1 MTFNFLGPGLTVN
14 VEAKVKEQII
24 LDSSGHKKIIYLR
37 RPYMKNARWVRL
49 ADDLT
54 RGITNGDYPL
64 DSYLPTEMELCE
76 KYNVSRYT
84 VRLALADLTRM
95 GLIKRWPRLGSKVV
109 SVGFDETYAHTYTSF
124 ADIDGLSSTHKRVVQ
139 GTQECVVD
147 HALAKRLECE
157 RYLRFLRFSNVRT
170 NPTDNGKPVVW
181 TAVYVNAAYSRLPD
195 LARLNPLVLLSTLI
209 EKEYGEKCLEV
220 VQKISAVPLPAEA
233 AMYLDAQVGS
243 PCLRILRHYMGI
255 KRNILEISESYH
267 PGDRYALTMN
277 MRANR

>member
-1 MTFNFLGPGLTVN
+1 
-14 VEAKVKEQII
+14 
-24 LDSSGHKKIIYLR
+24 
-37 RPYMKNARWVRL
+37 MKNARWVRL

-147 HALAKRLECE
+147 HVLAKRLE
-157 RYLRFLRFSNVRT
+157 S
-170 NPTDNGKPVVW
+170 
-181 TAVYVNAAYSRLPD
+181 
-195 LARLNPLVLLSTLI
+195 
-209 EKEYGEKCLEV
+209 
-220 VQKISAVPLPAEA
+220 
-233 AMYLDAQVGS
+233 
-243 PCLRILRHYMGI
+243 
-255 KRNILEISESYH
+255 
-267 PGDRYALTMN
+267 
-277 MRANR
+277 

>member
-1 MTFNFLGPGLTVN
+1 
-14 VEAKVKEQII
+14 
-24 LDSSGHKKIIYLR
+24 
-37 RPYMKNARWVRL
+37 MKNARWVRL

-147 HALAKRLECE
+147 HALAKRLESGDNKNYNYLVSYESPLDGGVNLWHCGEIPFVFHNVDLVSDCYGGSQDAYDLQDVMASAWVNFARTGDPNGDKVPAWSTYTDDNKSTMVFDTTSGE
-157 RYLRFLRFSNVRT
+157 RVDYDAELQE
-170 NPTDNGKPVVW
+170 
-181 TAVYVNAAYSRLPD
+181 
-195 LARLNPLVLLSTLI
+195 LI
-209 EKEYGEKCLEV
+209 S
-220 VQKISAVPLPAEA
+220 Q
-233 AMYLDAQVGS
+233 
-243 PCLRILRHYMGI
+243 
-255 KRNILEISESYH
+255 
-267 PGDRYALTMN
+267 
-277 MRANR
+277 

>member
-1 MTFNFLGPGLTVN
+1 
-14 VEAKVKEQII
+14 
-24 LDSSGHKKIIYLR
+24 
-37 RPYMKNARWVRL
+37 MKNARWVRL

-139 GTQECVVD
+139 R
-147 HALAKRLECE
+147 ALAMLIMYPTVQETSAHWQRDWNARGICASCVFLMSEPIRQTTE
-157 RYLRFLRFSNVRT
+157 SLLFGRRF
-170 NPTDNGKPVVW
+170 
-181 TAVYVNAAYSRLPD
+181 
-195 LARLNPLVLLSTLI
+195 
-209 EKEYGEKCLEV
+209 
-220 VQKISAVPLPAEA
+220 
-233 AMYLDAQVGS
+233 M
-243 PCLRILRHYMGI
+243 
-255 KRNILEISESYH
+255 
-267 PGDRYALTMN
+267 
-277 MRANR
+277 

>member
-1 MTFNFLGPGLTVN
+1 
-14 VEAKVKEQII
+14 
-24 LDSSGHKKIIYLR
+24 
-37 RPYMKNARWVRL
+37 MKNARWVRL

-109 SVGFDETYAHTYTSF
+109 SVGFYETYAHTYTSF

-147 HALAKRLECE
+147 HVLAKRLNARGTCASCV
-157 RYLRFLRFSNVRT
+157 FLMSEPIRQTTES
-170 NPTDNGKPVVW
+170 
-181 TAVYVNAAYSRLPD
+181 
-195 LARLNPLVLLSTLI
+195 LLF
-209 EKEYGEKCLEV
+209 GR
-220 VQKISAVPLPAEA
+220 PF
-233 AMYLDAQVGS
+233 M
-243 PCLRILRHYMGI
+243 
-255 KRNILEISESYH
+255 
-267 PGDRYALTMN
+267 
-277 MRANR
+277 

>member
-1 MTFNFLGPGLTVN
+1 
-14 VEAKVKEQII
+14 
-24 LDSSGHKKIIYLR
+24 
-37 RPYMKNARWVRL
+37 MKNARWVRL

-147 HALAKRLECE
+147 HALAKKSVLKSSRRFPPFPFLQKPQCIWM
-157 RYLRFLRFSNVRT
+157 LRSAHLASVFSAT
-170 NPTDNGKPVVW
+170 TW
-181 TAVYVNAAYSRLPD
+181 
-195 LARLNPLVLLSTLI
+195 VLSGTSSKFQSLI
-209 EKEYGEKCLEV
+209 
-220 VQKISAVPLPAEA
+220 IPAT
-233 AMYLDAQVGS
+233 VT
-243 PCLRILRHYMGI
+243 H
-255 KRNILEISESYH
+255 
-267 PGDRYALTMN
+267 
-277 MRANR
+277 

>member
-1 MTFNFLGPGLTVN
+1 
-14 VEAKVKEQII
+14 
-24 LDSSGHKKIIYLR
+24 
-37 RPYMKNARWVRL
+37 MKNARWVRL

-147 HALAKRLECE
+147 HVLAKRLESDRQRKACCLDGRLCE
-157 RYLRFLRFSNVRT
+157 R
-170 NPTDNGKPVVW
+170 
-181 TAVYVNAAYSRLPD
+181 
-195 LARLNPLVLLSTLI
+195 
-209 EKEYGEKCLEV
+209 
-220 VQKISAVPLPAEA
+220 
-233 AMYLDAQVGS
+233 
-243 PCLRILRHYMGI
+243 RILPSAGFGSV
-255 KRNILEISESYH
+255 KSFSPSFNT
-267 PGDRYALTMN
+267 DRE
-277 MRANR
+277 RIRGKVS

>member
-1 MTFNFLGPGLTVN
+1 
-14 VEAKVKEQII
+14 
-24 LDSSGHKKIIYLR
+24 
-37 RPYMKNARWVRL
+37 MKNARWVRL

-147 HALAKRLECE
+147 HVLDKRLECE
-157 RYLRFLRFSNVRT
+157 RYLRFLRFSNGPNQSDRQRKACCL
-170 NPTDNGKPVVW
+170 DG
-181 TAVYVNAAYSRLPD
+181 RLCE
-195 LARLNPLVLLSTLI
+195 R
-209 EKEYGEKCLEV
+209 
-220 VQKISAVPLPAEA
+220 
-233 AMYLDAQVGS
+233 
-243 PCLRILRHYMGI
+243 RILPSAGFGSV
-255 KRNILEISESYH
+255 KSFSPSFNT
-267 PGDRYALTMN
+267 DRE
-277 MRANR
+277 RIRGKVS

>member
-1 MTFNFLGPGLTVN
+1 
-14 VEAKVKEQII
+14 
-24 LDSSGHKKIIYLR
+24 
-37 RPYMKNARWVRL
+37 MKNARWVRL

-209 EKEYGEKCLEV
+209 EKYGDHRDLHSFPTRRSSDLSRRFPPFPFL
-220 VQKISAVPLPAEA
+220 QKPQCIWMLRSAHLASVFSATTWVLSGTSSKFQSLIIPAT
-233 AMYLDAQVGS
+233 VT
-243 PCLRILRHYMGI
+243 H
-255 KRNILEISESYH
+255 
-267 PGDRYALTMN
+267 
-277 MRANR
+277 

>member
-1 MTFNFLGPGLTVN
+1 
-14 VEAKVKEQII
+14 
-24 LDSSGHKKIIYLR
+24 
-37 RPYMKNARWVRL
+37 MKNARWVRL

-147 HALAKRLECE
+147 HVLPRDWNARGTCASCV
-157 RYLRFLRFSNVRT
+157 FLMSEPIRQTTES
-170 NPTDNGKPVVW
+170 
-181 TAVYVNAAYSRLPD
+181 
-195 LARLNPLVLLSTLI
+195 LLF
-209 EKEYGEKCLEV
+209 GR
-220 VQKISAVPLPAEA
+220 PF
-233 AMYLDAQVGS
+233 M
-243 PCLRILRHYMGI
+243 
-255 KRNILEISESYH
+255 
-267 PGDRYALTMN
+267 
-277 MRANR
+277 

>member
-1 MTFNFLGPGLTVN
+1 
-14 VEAKVKEQII
+14 
-24 LDSSGHKKIIYLR
+24 
-37 RPYMKNARWVRL
+37 MKNARWVRL

-170 NPTDNGKPVVW
+170 
-181 TAVYVNAAYSRLPD
+181 RLPD

>member
-1 MTFNFLGPGLTVN
+1 
-14 VEAKVKEQII
+14 
-24 LDSSGHKKIIYLR
+24 
-37 RPYMKNARWVRL
+37 MKNARWVRL

-157 RYLRFLRFSNVRT
+157 RYLRFLR
-170 NPTDNGKPVVW
+170 
-181 TAVYVNAAYSRLPD
+181 
-195 LARLNPLVLLSTLI
+195 
-209 EKEYGEKCLEV
+209 
-220 VQKISAVPLPAEA
+220 
-233 AMYLDAQVGS
+233 YLDAQVGS

>member
-1 MTFNFLGPGLTVN
+1 
-14 VEAKVKEQII
+14 
-24 LDSSGHKKIIYLR
+24 
-37 RPYMKNARWVRL
+37 
-49 ADDLT
+49 
-54 RGITNGDYPL
+54 
-64 DSYLPTEMELCE
+64 MELCE

-147 HALAKRLECE
+147 HVLAKRLECE

-209 EKEYGEKCLEV
+209 GKEYGEKCLEV

-243 PCLRILRHYMGI
+243 PSLRILRHYMGI

>member
-1 MTFNFLGPGLTVN
+1 
-14 VEAKVKEQII
+14 
-24 LDSSGHKKIIYLR
+24 
-37 RPYMKNARWVRL
+37 MKNARWVRL

-157 RYLRFLRFSNVRT
+157 RYLHFLRFSNVRT
-170 NPTDNGKPVVW
+170 NPTDNGK
-181 TAVYVNAAYSRLPD
+181 AGCLDGGLCERRLLP
-195 LARLNPLVLLSTLI
+195 
-209 EKEYGEKCLEV
+209 
-220 VQKISAVPLPAEA
+220 SAGFGSVKS
-233 AMYLDAQVGS
+233 VGS
-243 PCLRILRHYMGI
+243 SFHTDRERIRR
-255 KRNILEISESYH
+255 KVS
-267 PGDRYALTMN
+267 
-277 MRANR
+277 

>member
-1 MTFNFLGPGLTVN
+1 
-14 VEAKVKEQII
+14 
-24 LDSSGHKKIIYLR
+24 
-37 RPYMKNARWVRL
+37 MKNARWVRL

-147 HALAKRLECE
+147 HALAKRLESGDNKNYNYLVSYESPLDGGVNLWHCGEIPFVFHNVDLVAGSYGGSQDAYDLQDVMASAWVNFATTGDPNGDNVPAWSTYTDDNKSTMVFDTTSGE
-157 RYLRFLRFSNVRT
+157 RVGYDAELQE
-170 NPTDNGKPVVW
+170 
-181 TAVYVNAAYSRLPD
+181 
-195 LARLNPLVLLSTLI
+195 LI
-209 EKEYGEKCLEV
+209 S
-220 VQKISAVPLPAEA
+220 Q
-233 AMYLDAQVGS
+233 
-243 PCLRILRHYMGI
+243 
-255 KRNILEISESYH
+255 
-267 PGDRYALTMN
+267 
-277 MRANR
+277 

>member
-1 MTFNFLGPGLTVN
+1 
-14 VEAKVKEQII
+14 
-24 LDSSGHKKIIYLR
+24 
-37 RPYMKNARWVRL
+37 MKNARWVRL

-147 HALAKRLECE
+147 HVLDKRLECE

-181 TAVYVNAAYSRLPD
+181 TAV
-195 LARLNPLVLLSTLI
+195 
-209 EKEYGEKCLEV
+209 
-220 VQKISAVPLPAEA
+220 
-233 AMYLDAQVGS
+233 
-243 PCLRILRHYMGI
+243 
-255 KRNILEISESYH
+255 
-267 PGDRYALTMN
+267 
-277 MRANR
+277 

>member
-1 MTFNFLGPGLTVN
+1 
-14 VEAKVKEQII
+14 
-24 LDSSGHKKIIYLR
+24 
-37 RPYMKNARWVRL
+37 MKNARWVRL

-84 VRLALADLTRM
+84 VRLALADLTRLR
-95 GLIKRWPRLGSKVV
+95 LIKRWPRLGSKVV

>member
-1 MTFNFLGPGLTVN
+1 
-14 VEAKVKEQII
+14 
-24 LDSSGHKKIIYLR
+24 
-37 RPYMKNARWVRL
+37 MKNARWVRL

-147 HALAKRLECE
+147 HALAKRLESGDNKNYNYLVSYESPLDGGVNLWHCGEIPFVFHNVDLVAGSYGGSQDAYDLQDVMASAWVNFATTGDPNGDKVPAWSAYTDDNKSTMVFDTTSGE
-157 RYLRFLRFSNVRT
+157 RVDYDAELQE
-170 NPTDNGKPVVW
+170 
-181 TAVYVNAAYSRLPD
+181 
-195 LARLNPLVLLSTLI
+195 LI
-209 EKEYGEKCLEV
+209 S
-220 VQKISAVPLPAEA
+220 Q
-233 AMYLDAQVGS
+233 
-243 PCLRILRHYMGI
+243 
-255 KRNILEISESYH
+255 
-267 PGDRYALTMN
+267 
-277 MRANR
+277 

>member
-1 MTFNFLGPGLTVN
+1 
-14 VEAKVKEQII
+14 
-24 LDSSGHKKIIYLR
+24 
-37 RPYMKNARWVRL
+37 MKNARWVRL

-139 GTQECVVD
+139 E
-147 HALAKRLECE
+147 
-157 RYLRFLRFSNVRT
+157 LRN
-170 NPTDNGKPVVW
+170 
-181 TAVYVNAAYSRLPD
+181 
-195 LARLNPLVLLSTLI
+195 VLLTTF
-209 EKEYGEKCLEV
+209 
-220 VQKISAVPLPAEA
+220 LPRDWNARGTCA
-233 AMYLDAQVGS
+233 SCVFLM
-243 PCLRILRHYMGI
+243 
-255 KRNILEISESYH
+255 SEPIRQTTESLLFGR
-267 PGDRYALTMN
+267 PFM
-277 MRANR
+277 